1 MKETDLIAE
10 LRAENAKLKDDNKVL
25 NDTVAQ
31 MRVTLNRLIERYVSD
46 NEET

>member
-31 MRVTLNRLIERYVSD
+31 MRGTLNRLIERYVSD